1 MRTIDQLLAEHPFF
15 AGLGPDLIEL
25 ITGCAE
31 NMHFDGGAT
40 LFRTGDA
47 ADRFYVIRTGR
58 VALELVAPGRDP
70 LVVDTVDAGEVLGWS
85 WLVPPHR
92 WFCDGRAVT
101 PTSVV
106 ALDGTC
112 LRTKCDADP
121 AIGYRLL
128 QRVAHVMYERL
139 NSSRL
144 RLLDLYGVPS
154 GTTH

>member
-1 MRTIDQLLAEHPFF
+1 MRTIDQLLEEHPFF
-15 AGLGPDLIEL
+15 AGLGPDLITL
-25 ITGCAE
+25 ATGCAQIV
-31 NMHFDGGAT
+31 HFDAGAK

-47 ADRFYVIRTGR
+47 ADHFYVIRSGR

-85 WLVPPHR
+85 WLVPPYT
-92 WFCDGRAVT
+92 WFCDGRAAA

-106 ALDGTC
+106 ALDGAC
-112 LRTKCDADP
+112 LRSKCDADP
-121 AIGYRLL
+121 ALGYRLL

-139 NSSRL
+139 NSSRV

-154 GTTH
+154 AAHH